1 MKILKQGK
9 YLKIDT
15 YNNYLLFKYLIMNQ
29 YNLLK
34 KREIMA
40 LYRTCLY
47 LTKEIG
53 FKPGDT
59 RNNTYKPINYHKL
72 KYKEKKKIL
81 NNLKKEDLGAFV
93 AFNIRKMF
101 KDNLD
106 LKEKIIIDQSIN
118 YGYHFIRNMP
128 IYLYPYCI
136 EYLKDL
142 HLYEK

>member
-1 MKILKQGK
+1 MNH
-9 YLKIDT
+9 
-15 YNNYLLFKYLIMNQ
+15 YNSS
-29 YNLLK
+29 K
-34 KREIMA
+34 KREIIA

-72 KYKEKKKIL
+72 KYDEKKKIL
-81 NNLKKEDLGAFV
+81 NSLKKENLGAYV

-101 KDNLD
+101 KDNKN
-106 LKEKIIIDQSIN
+106 LKEIIIINQSID
-118 YGYHFIRNMP
+118 YGYHFIRNIP
-128 IYLYPYCI
+128 IFLYPYCI

>member
-1 MKILKQGK
+1 
-9 YLKIDT
+9 
-15 YNNYLLFKYLIMNQ
+15 MNQ
-29 YNLLK
+29 YNSSK
-34 KREIMA
+34 KREIIA

-47 LTKEIG
+47 FSKDIG
-53 FKPGDT
+53 FVPGDT
-59 RNNTYKPINYHKL
+59 RKNTYKPINYHKL
-72 KYKEKKKIL
+72 NQSNRKKIL

-101 KDNLD
+101 KDNKN
-106 LKEKIIIDQSIN
+106 LKNRKIINQSID

-128 IYLYPYCI
+128 IFLYPYCI